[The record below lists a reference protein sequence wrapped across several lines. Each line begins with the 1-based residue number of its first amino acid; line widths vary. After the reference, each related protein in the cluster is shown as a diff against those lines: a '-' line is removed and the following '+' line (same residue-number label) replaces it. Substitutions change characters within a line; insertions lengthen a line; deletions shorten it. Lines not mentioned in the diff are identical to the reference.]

1 MDDLDLVKRF
11 REWAPEPGPDVT
23 HAARAA
29 MTAERA
35 PQRVVTLPAPR
46 TRIRWR
52 VGVAVAAAAVA
63 IAIALPA
70 ILPGGGP
77 GGAEPAAA
85 AALHRAALAAAKQPA
100 APAPQPGQFV
110 YTRSTSVNIGMW
122 APGDGHEAFSVT
134 QSVTREAWIG
144 PDGSGRLLQT
154 NGTASF
160 PTPADEAAWKA
171 AGSPNLRVGETSDDP
186 FAAGGLSFVDLSGL
200 PTDPDALLQM
210 IEDRTIVSGPPG
222 DAETFTLIGDL
233 LRETYASPALRAAL
247 YEVAAGL
254 PGVEL
259 IGDVRDAS
267 GRPGVAVAYEH
278 DGARNELI
286 FDPETAVMLGES
298 SIVTDAGAMSLPVGT
313 VVSSAVYLASGVVDS
328 THDTI

>member
-1 MDDLDLVKRF
+1 
-11 REWAPEPGPDVT
+11 
-23 HAARAA
+23 

-46 TRIRWR
+46 PRIRWR
-52 VGVAVAAAAVA
+52 VGVGVAAAAVA

-77 GGAEPAAA
+77 GRRGAGGSRGAAS
-85 AALHRAALAAAKQPA
+85 RRRSRRRKQPA
-100 APAPQPGQFV
+100 APAPEPGQFV
-110 YTRSTSVNIGMW
+110 YTKSTSVNIGMW
-122 APGDGHEAFSVT
+122 APGGGHEAFSVT
-134 QSVTREAWIG
+134 QPVTREAWIG

-154 NGTASF
+154 NGTAAF

-171 AGSPNLRVGETSDDP
+171 AGSPDLRDGATSDDA

-200 PTDPDALLQM
+200 PTDPDALLQV
-210 IEDRTIVSGPPG
+210 IEDRTIVGGPPG

-259 IGDVRDAS
+259 IGNVRDAS

-298 SIVTDAGAMSLPVGT
+298 SVVTEAGAMGLPVGT
-313 VVSSAVYLASGVVDS
+313 VLSSAVYLASGVVDS

>member
-11 REWAPEPGPDVT
+11 REGVPEPGLSIT
-23 HAARAA
+23 HAAHAA
-29 MTAERA
+29 MTAGRA
-35 PQRVVTLPAPR
+35 PGRVVTMRPR
-46 TRIRWR
+46 RPRIRWR
-52 VGVAVAAAAVA
+52 VGIGVAAAAVA

-85 AALHRAALAAAKQPA
+85 AALHRAALAAARQPA
-100 APAPQPGQFV
+100 APTPRAGQFV
-110 YTRSTSVNIGMW
+110 YTRSTAVNIGMW
-122 APGDGHEAFSVT
+122 APGDGHEAFSVI
-134 QSVTREAWIG
+134 QPLTREAWIG

-160 PTPADEAAWKA
+160 PTPADEAAWTA
-171 AGSPNLRVGETSDDP
+171 AGSPDLRDGATSDDS
-186 FAAGGLSFVDLSGL
+186 FAAGGLYFMDLSGL
-200 PTDPDALLQM
+200 PTDPEALFQV
-210 IEDRTIVSGPPG
+210 IEDRAIVGGPPG

-254 PGVEL
+254 SGVEL
-259 IGDVRDAS
+259 VGNTTDAS
-267 GRPGVAVAYEH
+267 GRPGVAVAYRH
-278 DGARNELI
+278 DGTRNELI

-298 SIVTDAGAMSLPVGT
+298 TVVTEAGAMGLPVGT
-313 VVSSAVYLASGVVDS
+313 VISSAVYLASGVVDS
-328 THDTI
+328 TYDTI